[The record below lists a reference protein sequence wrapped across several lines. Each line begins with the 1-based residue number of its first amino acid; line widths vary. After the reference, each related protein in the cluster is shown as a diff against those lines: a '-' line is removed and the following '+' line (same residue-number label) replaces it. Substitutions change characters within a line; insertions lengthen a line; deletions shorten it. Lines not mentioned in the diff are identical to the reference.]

1 MQSLTQSSLQ
11 WLWSTIIPQY
21 TQCTSLGELV
31 NKEHLNRTKTTF
43 ELQMA
48 RRNRQDEIDFAETED
63 HLTHSVKEVKKKKMV
78 KKSSDSNL
86 QFLMKMI
93 PGVTG
98 SSRSEQVKDDFD
110 VGSNKGSLRSLSS
123 SQRLQQLSE
132 LVKKHSKDLPDIQ
145 GAQSRAAR
153 RRKRS
158 VSDGVAAMRLFSTTS
173 ASAAEALNDENLPD
187 TEDSSKT
194 PSLQLVSRAS
204 ALRGSSSMA
213 STRTRPR
220 RQKAVSTGVFLMQ
233 SEASKPIGME
243 PAKSLGEKFNVN
255 EGGNSFQVKPPRLTK
270 QEEMPLALQRKKFI
284 MTISEEDSVDAK
296 SEDTDNDSVDI
307 SEGVPDIVDF
317 ADSDSIITKIEIS
330 QRLRKMYMSRS
341 YRQASAVFGT
351 MLAFFM
357 IAIRIELILL
367 DICYISGKNDFVI
380 LSYFSRVIM

>member
-98 SSRSEQVKDDFD
+98 SSRSEQFKDDFD
-110 VGSNKGSLRSLSS
+110 VGSLRSLSS

>member
-1 MQSLTQSSLQ
+1 
-11 WLWSTIIPQY
+11 
-21 TQCTSLGELV
+21 
-31 NKEHLNRTKTTF
+31 
-43 ELQMA
+43 
-48 RRNRQDEIDFAETED
+48 
-63 HLTHSVKEVKKKKMV
+63 MV

-110 VGSNKGSLRSLSS
+110 VGSLRSLSS

>member
-1 MQSLTQSSLQ
+1 
-11 WLWSTIIPQY
+11 
-21 TQCTSLGELV
+21 
-31 NKEHLNRTKTTF
+31 
-43 ELQMA
+43 MA

-110 VGSNKGSLRSLSS
+110 VGSLRSLSS

>member
-110 VGSNKGSLRSLSS
+110 VGSLRSLSS